1 MDSIPGLQQEM
12 IELVFF
18 SGMTNLEA
26 AKVLELSPQEVEEG
40 LRCAILQLF
49 RLFQSMRFQPV
60 THDGNKPE
68 MASSLTGA

>member
-26 AKVLELSPQEVEEG
+26 ATVLGLSPKEVEEG

-49 RLFQSMRFQPV
+49 RLFQSLKLQPV
-60 THDGNKPE
+60 TYDENKPE
-68 MASSLTGA
+68 MAPSLSNG